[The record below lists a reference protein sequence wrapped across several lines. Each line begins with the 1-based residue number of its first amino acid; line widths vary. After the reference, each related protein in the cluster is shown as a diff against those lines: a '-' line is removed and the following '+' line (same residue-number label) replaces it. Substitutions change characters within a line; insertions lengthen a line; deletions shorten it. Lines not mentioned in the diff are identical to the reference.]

1 LSGDSPPLSGRIVAI
16 PESRELDVFARM
28 LEERGATT
36 IRCPLIAIRDAPDPA
51 PIEAWLTRFNA
62 DGCDDL
68 VLLTGEGLRRLV
80 AAARHAGIDAAF
92 VARLASVRTITRG
105 PKPAR
110 ALRELG
116 LRAELAAE
124 MPTSDGVIATL
135 ATLDLAG
142 RRVGVQLYPDNLH
155 AKLLN
160 FIADAGAIADP
171 VTPYVYA
178 SASDD
183 RRVIELIDRLAGGT
197 VDAIAFTSGPQVRRL
212 IAVAEAAGKIDT
224 LRTGLRRTRVA
235 AIGPIVTAAL
245 QGFGVEA
252 IIAPTDS
259 FFMKPLV
266 NAMIDALKADAPPS

>member
-1 LSGDSPPLSGRIVAI
+1 MSGDSLPLAGRIVAI
-16 PESRELDVFARM
+16 PESRELDLFARM
-28 LEERGATT
+28 LEERGAATL
-36 IRCPLIAIRDAPDPA
+36 RCPLIAIRDAPDPA
-51 PIEAWLTRFNA
+51 PVEAWLARFNA
-62 DGCDDL
+62 GGCDDL

-92 VARLASVRTITRG
+92 VTRLASVRTITRG

-116 LRAELAAE
+116 LRADLAAE
-124 MPTSDGVIATL
+124 PPTSDGVIATL

-155 AKLLN
+155 EKLLRA
-160 FIADAGAIADP
+160 IADAGAIADP
-171 VTPYVYA
+171 VVPYVYA
-178 SASDD
+178 SAVDD
-183 RRVIELIDRLAGGT
+183 HRVIDLIDRLADGA

-212 IAVAEAAGKIDT
+212 IAVAEAAGKT
-224 LRTGLRRTRVA
+224 PSLRAGLRRTRVA

-252 IIAPTDS
+252 IIAPQDN
-259 FFMKPLV
+259 FLMKPLV
-266 NAMIDALKADAPPS
+266 NALTDALGAAN